1 MEKGKLTKRL
11 IESAA
16 SREKDYELRD
26 AETHG
31 FLCKITPAGNKVF
44 MVQYRTVAG
53 VRRKPKVGLFG
64 ELTVEQ
70 AREIAKGWLAEVRKG
85 GDPSA
90 SRTAARIAPTMVEF
104 GKQFM
109 DDYVLVNNKP
119 RTVKDKQGYLD
130 RYIIPVIGSL
140 KVADVTRADITKVL
154 ARLSSAKRTSDL
166 VLACLNK
173 MFNMAEVWLL
183 RSEGTN
189 PCRLLKKYNAPSSSY
204 CFTDEEMQK
213 IYGYLHRA
221 ETLGLEHPTLI
232 LASRLQFEFAG
243 RQSEIIGLEWAW
255 VNFAERRIEWP
266 DSKTGSMNKVMS
278 DEAFRLLSNAYRHPG
293 SPYVCPAI
301 FDPMEPLSWSTHYHA
316 WQRLLKRAGV
326 QPRGT
331 HAVRHRAATE
341 IANTVANPKD
351 GMAMTGHRSI
361 AMYLR
366 YVHPDEKRIKK
377 SADKVSAQRRKLVGT
392 PSPVQFTAANPSTHA
407 QVATLTAQGNYRPY
421 RKRKGANRE
430 APPDSRST
438 ISDADMTASETT
450 FNGSPTC

>member
-1 MEKGKLTKRL
+1 
-11 IESAA
+11 
-16 SREKDYELRD
+16 
-26 AETHG
+26 
-31 FLCKITPAGNKVF
+31 
-44 MVQYRTVAG
+44 
-53 VRRKPKVGLFG
+53 
-64 ELTVEQ
+64 
-70 AREIAKGWLAEVRKG
+70 
-85 GDPSA
+85 
-90 SRTAARIAPTMVEF
+90 
-104 GKQFM
+104 
-109 DDYVLVNNKP
+109 
-119 RTVKDKQGYLD
+119 
-130 RYIIPVIGSL
+130 
-140 KVADVTRADITKVL
+140 
-154 ARLSSAKRTSDL
+154 
-166 VLACLNK
+166 

-183 RSEGTN
+183 RVEGTN

-204 CFTDEEMQK
+204 CFTDDEMQK

-243 RQSEIIGLEWAW
+243 RQCEIIGLEWEW

-278 DEAFRLLSNAYRHPG
+278 DEAFRLLSNAHRHPG

-301 FDPMEPLSWSTHYHA
+301 FDPMERLSWSTHYHA
-316 WQRLLKRAGV
+316 WKRLLKRAGV

-341 IANTVANPKD
+341 IANSVANPKD
-351 GMAMTGHRSI
+351 GMAMTGHKSI

-392 PSPVQFTAANPSTHA
+392 PSPIQSNAADPSTHA

-430 APPDSRST
+430 APPDSRSG
-438 ISDADMTASETT
+438 ISNADVIASESTI
-450 FNGSPTC
+450 NESPTC